1 MKRIIRLFVLLMIPV
16 SLSGQLTPYSN
27 QYILNPLTINPA
39 FAGNRGV
46 LNMAAFYRKQWGK
59 RITETMS
66 LSVDVPFSDNRMAS
80 PTLTNTG

>member
-46 LNMAAFYRKQWGK
+46 LNMAAFYRKQWVGIK
-59 RITETMS
+59 G
-66 LSVDVPFSDNRMAS
+66 S
-80 PTLTNTG
+80 P